1 MVGHHIFGRSRE
13 LEELGSICED
23 TVSFTSECVAG
34 SRNIP
39 SSQGFYDVFWPV
51 LGYLGYDMSNVM
63 TIPVKVVC
71 QSLPESTFGWCF
83 SRIFTRLMTL
93 RIFTRLMTLRVDP
106 KIKDTYHTT
115 SKGEQMIIS
124 FIYQQIKDLE
134 LLMMAVNALMAM
146 FQVGDIMIVGQHGSY
161 LK

>member
-1 MVGHHIFGRSRE
+1 M
-13 LEELGSICED
+13 ICED

-93 RIFTRLMTLRVDP
+93 RVDP